1 MYIKQFF
8 KKNCSCMNLYSSL
21 LLYLQ
26 ISCNYLLKS
35 IIFHTFLKFV
45 SKLEQMTADFFTIL
59 AN

>member
-1 MYIKQFF
+1 
-8 KKNCSCMNLYSSL
+8 MNLYSSL

-45 SKLEQMTADFFTIL
+45 SKLQQMTADFLTIL